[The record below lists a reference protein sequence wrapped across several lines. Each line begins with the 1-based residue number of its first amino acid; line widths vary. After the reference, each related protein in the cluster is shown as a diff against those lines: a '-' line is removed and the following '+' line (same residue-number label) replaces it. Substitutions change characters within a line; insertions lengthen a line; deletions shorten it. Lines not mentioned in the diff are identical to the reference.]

1 MRQQGEP
8 GLTILDTLL
17 TSRWPQ
23 PKATLCQ
30 LPPPSKVPSALL
42 ANYYIQALPL
52 LLCLGLL
59 ILDTASHK
67 QPSACPLIRTNLYH
81 HYHTIAQRYTL
92 TQEQPLALSP
102 CTLSILLLLYFDCVL
117 SHLSFVKGNKLNL
130 HPSCPTGPFCCKYVV

>member
-1 MRQQGEP
+1 MHQLGEP

-30 LPPPSKVPSALL
+30 LPPPSNVPSALL

-59 ILDTASHK
+59 ILDTAS
-67 QPSACPLIRTNLYH
+67 QAAISLPSHQNQLVPPLPHYCSVIYSHPGTASGPLPVLYPYCCCYISTVFFHICHLLREINLIY
-81 HYHTIAQRYTL
+81 IQVAQ
-92 TQEQPLALSP
+92 LAL
-102 CTLSILLLLYFDCVL
+102 
-117 SHLSFVKGNKLNL
+117 FVVNM
-130 HPSCPTGPFCCKYVV
+130 